1 MARSTDLTGHKY
13 GRWTVLSR
21 AGKDAHG
28 ASMWE
33 CKCDCGNIGIIR
45 HSSLTSG
52 NSVSCGCYAKERR
65 VESHLKHGCF
75 GDRLYNVWNKMK
87 HRCLNPNDNK
97 WKDYGGRGIT
107 VCDEWKSF
115 EAFRNWAVS
124 SGYDE
129 NAPYGECTIDRIDVN
144 GNYCPE
150 NCRWVNANVQA
161 NNVRAHHNQYTTK
174 FA

>member
-1 MARSTDLTGHKY
+1 MARTVDLTGQKF
-13 GRWTVLSR
+13 GRWTVVR
-21 AGKDAHG
+21 MAYKDARSG
-28 ASMWE
+28 TMWE
-33 CKCDCGNIGIIR
+33 CKCECGNTRTIR

-52 NSVSCGCYAKERR
+52 NSTSCGCYAEERR
-65 VESHLKHGCF
+65 REARTTHGCY
-75 GDRLYNVWNKMK
+75 GSRLYNVWNKMK

-107 VCDEWKSF
+107 ICEEWKDF
-115 EAFRNWAVS
+115 PTFRKWAIS
-124 SGYDE
+124 NGYDE
-129 NAPYGECTIDRIDVN
+129 EASYGECTIDRIDVN

-150 NCRWVNANVQA
+150 NCRWTNAKVQA